1 MKKIWIYY
9 IIYKV
14 KKESKKLIPLKK
26 IQRYVKQYAEVIA
39 NILQCEVE
47 IMDENLIRIAGTGY
61 FEKKLG
67 KNVKVQYILMFF

>member
-1 MKKIWIYY
+1 M
-9 IIYKV
+9 
-14 KKESKKLIPLKK
+14 IPLKK

-61 FEKKLG
+61 FEKKVG
-67 KNVKVQYILMFF
+67 KKCEGSVYPHVFLTEESILLLILKKMNSV

>member
-47 IMDENLIRIAGTGY
+47 IMDEKRKIY
-61 FEKKLG
+61 
-67 KNVKVQYILMFF
+67 